1 VRSCG
6 KTRSTPMIQIISR
19 MGLVVIAS
27 CTTAVLLTVI
37 AIWAIRKS
45 GSSSSAVEM
54 GIFWVLLP
62 ATFFVWSIIIEYLE
76 DGNISR
82 SVRASLL
89 SSAGGLA
96 MLVIL
101 WAAWYGWS

>member
-1 VRSCG
+1 MF
-6 KTRSTPMIQIISR
+6 PYISR
-19 MGLVVIAS
+19 MVLVVIAS
-27 CTTAVLLTVI
+27 FTTAVLLTVT
-37 AIWAIRKS
+37 AIWTIRQS
-45 GSSSSAVEM
+45 GSSSSAVEL

-89 SSAGGLA
+89 STVGGVA
-96 MLVIL
+96 MLAIF
-101 WAAWYGWS
+101 WAARCGWV

>member
-1 VRSCG
+1 MVLLNTGHAS
-6 KTRSTPMIQIISR
+6 MIRQAGLALISAFSQ
-19 MGLVVIAS
+19 M
-27 CTTAVLLTVI
+27 LLTVT
-37 AIWAIRKS
+37 AIWAIRQS

-62 ATFFVWSIIIEYLE
+62 ATFFVWSIILEYLE

-89 SSAGGLA
+89 ITAGGVAVVVVLLA
-96 MLVIL
+96 
-101 WAAWYGWS
+101 ARYGWS